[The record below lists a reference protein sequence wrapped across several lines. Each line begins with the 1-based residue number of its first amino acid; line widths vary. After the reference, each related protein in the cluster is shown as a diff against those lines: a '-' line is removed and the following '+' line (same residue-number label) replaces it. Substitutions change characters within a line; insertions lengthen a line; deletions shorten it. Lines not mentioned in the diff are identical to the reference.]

1 MAVSKLTECKD
12 ETSACVSMPDGPPTP
27 RAERHHRCDARLKWA
42 DRGFSLVNIHLT
54 AQWWM
59 WPLRHSAPVN
69 LKSLDKAVSQA
80 ATSPPLPLGL
90 TSLCS
95 PSVQISLPS
104 KMYMSGLPH
113 RYTAAQLHFH
123 WGSASRPTG
132 SEHLV
137 NNRQYAAEVNTAH
150 RETGAEWLSSCVYSS
165 TAPQHSSE
173 VDTKGVE
180 LNY

>member
-27 RAERHHRCDARLKWA
+27 RAERHHRRDARLKWA

-80 ATSPPLPLGL
+80 ATSPPPFLWVSPLSVRPQCKSHCPPRCTCPACL
-90 TSLCS
+90 TATPPLSS
-95 PSVQISLPS
+95 TSTGAPPAGRRAPS
-104 KMYMSGLPH
+104 
-113 RYTAAQLHFH
+113 T
-123 WGSASRPTG
+123 WWTTG
-132 SEHLV
+132 SMQP
-137 NNRQYAAEVNTAH
+137 R
-150 RETGAEWLSSCVYSS
+150 
-165 TAPQHSSE
+165 
-173 VDTKGVE
+173 
-180 LNY
+180 